1 MSHIS
6 RQSSAR
12 VGCINAVSC
21 TKVFKFKKVYDYASS
36 NPQILKNSV
45 KTFARLSSLIA
56 IVSFGGISQ
65 AQACN
70 SMGNGNWSSIGW
82 NSCSTSPPSAA
93 ENVTIFGNVTLNQ
106 PVTVNSI
113 TVASSLGVLNASN
126 FTLTLTDTD
135 PIMLVGGTFNA
146 DTSTVKLSNAD
157 HELGFNITFYNLQW
171 VTPLTAPRT
180 LTIKNSS
187 TITINGTLNID
198 GTPTYP
204 VTLAGDG
211 NFASAVTVNNCAG
224 KPLSMTNVTCN
235 APIANNPISAAI
247 GFSLKDKP
255 VIFRE
260 EVK

>member
-1 MSHIS
+1 MHNKNKSILPLLAILVFQFIS
-6 RQSSAR
+6 TQASAFCNNTSS
-12 VGCINAVSC
+12 
-21 TKVFKFKKVYDYASS
+21 
-36 NPQILKNSV
+36 
-45 KTFARLSSLIA
+45 
-56 IVSFGGISQ
+56 
-65 AQACN
+65 
-70 SMGNGNWSSIGW
+70 GNWSGVTW
-82 NSCSTSPPSAA
+82 LTGARNCSASPPGATD
-93 ENVTIFGNVTLNQ
+93 NVNIISNVTLNQ
-106 PVTVNSI
+106 DVTVNSI
-113 TVASSLGVLNASN
+113 TIIPGGVLNAST
-126 FTLTLTDTD
+126 FTLTLTD
-135 PIMLVGGTFNA
+135 PEPLFFPGGTFNA